1 MMNDDVHLCLSRLR
15 PHVDLARAALTG
27 GVAIAHHAAARGRQ
41 RSRDPGAVRGDV
53 DLVAAHAD
61 AVAPSVVGPF
71 IVSHFHR
78 PQPGYAKFLIQL
90 VDVAS
95 GLRVDVFSCD
105 DNVWDDATRDVVVA
119 GGFRVLAPERIL
131 EHKLA
136 ILAQASAER
145 PVDEKHYRDARLLA
159 ELCACEIPE
168 RAPNVF
174 ASTVYGH
181 DLTTRCARCDASRDP
196 HFPLAPKPDVYEM
209 LGYV

>member
-15 PHVDLARAALTG
+15 PHIKLARAALTG

-41 RSRDPGAVRGDV
+41 RPHEPGAVRGDV
-53 DLVAAHAD
+53 DLVAMRAD

-78 PQPGYAKFLIQL
+78 PQPEYAKFLIQL

-95 GLRVDVFSCD
+95 RLRVDVFSCD
-105 DNVWDDATRDVVVA
+105 DNVWDDATKDVVA

-159 ELCACEIPE
+159 ALCACEIPE
-168 RAPNVF
+168 RAPDVF

-181 DLTTRCARCDASRDP
+181 DLTTRCARCDASRDAR
-196 HFPLAPKPDVYEM
+196 FPLAPKQHVYGL

>member
-1 MMNDDVHLCLSRLR
+1 
-15 PHVDLARAALTG
+15 
-27 GVAIAHHAAARGRQ
+27 
-41 RSRDPGAVRGDV
+41 
-53 DLVAAHAD
+53 
-61 AVAPSVVGPF
+61 VAPSVVGPF

-78 PQPGYAKFLIQL
+78 PQPAYARFLIQL
-90 VDVAS
+90 VDVVS

-105 DNVWDDATRDVVVA
+105 DRVWDDATGDVVVA

-159 ELCACEIPE
+159 ELCGCEIPE
-168 RAPNVF
+168 PAPDVF

-181 DLTTRCARCDASRDP
+181 DLTMRCARCDASRDP
-196 HFPLAPKPDVYEM
+196 HFPLAPKQRVHKL

>member
-1 MMNDDVHLCLSRLR
+1 MMDDDVHLCLSRLL
-15 PHVDLARAALTG
+15 PHVDAARAALTG
-27 GVAIAHHAAARGRQ
+27 GVAIAYHATARGRQ
-41 RSRDPGAVRGDV
+41 RSREPGAVRGDV
-53 DLVAAHAD
+53 DLVAARPD

-78 PQPGYAKFLIQL
+78 PHPGYDRFLIQL
-90 VDVAS
+90 VDVAT

-105 DNVWDDATRDVVVA
+105 DKVWDDATRDVVA
-119 GGFRVLAPERIL
+119 GGFRILAPVRLL
-131 EHKLA
+131 EHKLT
-136 ILAQASAER
+136 ILARASAER

-168 RAPNVF
+168 RAPDVF
-174 ASTVYGH
+174 ASAVYGR

-196 HFPLAPKPDVYEM
+196 HFPLAPKQRVYEL